1 MYPGDPCRHR
11 TLETGFSVKEFTSEE
26 QEGLRLGLELQVQ
39 HWSQKIT
46 LLDRRDLPGAVLAV
60 SLRQGVGR
68 YLLYFS
74 TVFLP
79 QAAGLPGVLHLPLE
93 PLGGS
98 LLSSLLLVSSS
109 FRTCSHTC
117 PVLLA
122 AGVVKNRS
130 LLTERAPAGPLCVLS
145 ALVSSTHGR
154 LSLSVAQEDSRGLK
168 EGGCSKQLLLS
179 EAPCS
184 WLVGMQADS

>member
-11 TLETGFSVKEFTSEE
+11 TLETSFSVKEFTSEE

-46 LLDRRDLPGAVLAV
+46 LLDRRDLPGAAV
-60 SLRQGVGR
+60 SLRQGVGK

-93 PLGGS
+93 PLGRS
-98 LLSSLLLVSSS
+98 LLS
-109 FRTCSHTC
+109 
-117 PVLLA
+117 
-122 AGVVKNRS
+122 
-130 LLTERAPAGPLCVLS
+130 
-145 ALVSSTHGR
+145 
-154 LSLSVAQEDSRGLK
+154 
-168 EGGCSKQLLLS
+168 
-179 EAPCS
+179 
-184 WLVGMQADS
+184 